1 MQSQKYKVFP
11 FSRFCHETTR
21 IRCEAQIVRNS
32 EGQEFAFLICAP
44 CCRRI
49 SECRAPAPIGG
60 LTHAVSG
67 DLSVHRGRGSLCA
80 AFCYCSSNGSIEQA
94 MSKCCLIWNV
104 RQSFEAVHHRANS
117 RSIIYKI
124 HLCARWHTA
133 QPRNSPI
140 ARPPSTHR
148 SAAVTPTLK
157 SVAIFFIAWP
167 CKVLAK
173 WMPQ

>member
-117 RSIIYKI
+117 RSIIYKFTS
-124 HLCARWHTA
+124 ARDGTLHSLETL
-133 QPRNSPI
+133 PSPGH
-140 ARPPSTHR
+140 HR
-148 SAAVTPTLK
+148 H
-157 SVAIFFIAWP
+157 IG
-167 CKVLAK
+167 
-173 WMPQ
+173 PQRSRRL